1 MGVKKKIVIYN
12 NQKNCGYA
20 TLWQSLDRKQRLAV
34 EDLEN
39 TEIVPVVRGHFE
51 KKTQAA
57 QAHAESRRV
66 MSF

>member
-1 MGVKKKIVIYN
+1 MGVKKNIVIYN

-20 TLWQSLDRKQRLAV
+20 TLWKSLDRKQRLTV
-34 EDLEN
+34 GDLEN

-57 QAHAESRRV
+57 QAHAERRRV